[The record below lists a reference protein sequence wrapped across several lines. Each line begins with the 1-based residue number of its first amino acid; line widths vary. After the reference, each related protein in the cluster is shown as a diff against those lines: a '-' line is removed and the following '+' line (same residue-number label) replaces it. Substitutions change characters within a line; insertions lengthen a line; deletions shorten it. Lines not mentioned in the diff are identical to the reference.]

1 MLMEVKAAVVRLEI
15 KARNKEMWCKMR
27 WLLVF
32 SLLFWCKI
40 MFLIWSFAHL
50 EFKWWGR
57 ENVCVLWQF
66 GLDLSS
72 QPWFWFIPSG
82 ARWCSGYYCGLTS
95 GRSWFQI
102 HRPAETFIDL
112 YVCSLFYSS
121 LLPLLFQGTLPPTVQ
136 RHVKLSGSELVI
148 GVTRVLPLKQTSDQ
162 VSREHP
168 PSRSTAAEIGSCF
181 LTSTQENGWSGS

>member
-1 MLMEVKAAVVRLEI
+1 MQGAGDC
-15 KARNKEMWCKMR
+15 W
-27 WLLVF
+27 F

-82 ARWCSGYYCGLTS
+82 AQGCSGYYCGLTS
-95 GRSWFQI
+95 GRPRPLQTCMSAHSSTVLFFLPQSKDTLNLVVLNWNRLLLSDKHLGKWMVGFITCFSLEGWTTETGWNVFLLQI
-102 HRPAETFIDL
+102 RSLHHGPA
-112 YVCSLFYSS
+112 C
-121 LLPLLFQGTLPPTVQ
+121 
-136 RHVKLSGSELVI
+136 
-148 GVTRVLPLKQTSDQ
+148 
-162 VSREHP
+162 
-168 PSRSTAAEIGSCF
+168 
-181 LTSTQENGWSGS
+181 

>member
-1 MLMEVKAAVVRLEI
+1 MQGAGDC
-15 KARNKEMWCKMR
+15 W
-27 WLLVF
+27 F

-82 ARWCSGYYCGLTS
+82 AQGCSGYYCGLTS

-102 HRPAETFIDL
+102 HRPAETFTDL

-121 LLPLLFQGTLPPTVQ
+121 LLPPTVQ

-148 GVTRVLPLKQTSDQ
+148 GVTRVLPLKQTSDP
-162 VSREHP
+162 P
-168 PSRSTAAEIGSCF
+168 PSLHSSWNRLLLSDKHLGKWMVGFITCFSLEGCTTETGWNVFLLQIRSLHHGPAC
-181 LTSTQENGWSGS
+181 